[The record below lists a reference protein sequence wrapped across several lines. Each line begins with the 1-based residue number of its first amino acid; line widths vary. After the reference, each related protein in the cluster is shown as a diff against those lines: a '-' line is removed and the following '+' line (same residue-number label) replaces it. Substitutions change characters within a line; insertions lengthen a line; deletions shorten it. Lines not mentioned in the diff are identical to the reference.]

1 VGKCS
6 KKLVGPGPVVHLMRI
21 FLYPCLVFFVR
32 SHFLDF
38 SDLEWCEYDE
48 KQSESVEVM
57 ELMSGFEVVKG
68 KK

>member
-1 VGKCS
+1 
-6 KKLVGPGPVVHLMRI
+6 MRI